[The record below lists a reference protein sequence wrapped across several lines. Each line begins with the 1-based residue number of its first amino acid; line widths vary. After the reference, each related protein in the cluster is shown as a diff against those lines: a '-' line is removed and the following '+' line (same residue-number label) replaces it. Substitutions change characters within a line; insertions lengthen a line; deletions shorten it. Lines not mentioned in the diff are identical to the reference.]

1 MRVGLVGCVKS
12 KQEVAAPAGDLYT
25 SPLFLGRRA
34 AVEASCDRWFIL
46 SAQHGLLDPA
56 EVLEPYDL
64 TLSSL
69 PVAERRRWSTNV
81 VAALRDELGD
91 LSQHAF
97 EVHAGAAY
105 TGHGLVD
112 ELRRARAVV
121 KLPLAG
127 LSLGQQLAHY
137 ADRKPG
143 ARASRRDTLAQGA
156 SSGPSLSPP
165 RARYEAL
172 YRHLSGISEDVV
184 TLSFAEV
191 EAILGH
197 TLPPS
202 ASRYR
207 AWWSNGSH
215 SHSRAWLDAGY
226 EVDDVHRGSGT
237 VRFRRTR

>member
-105 TGHGLVD
+105 TGHGSGRRATTRPCCREAAARRAVARTATRS
-112 ELRRARAVV
+112 LRRSEARSSSVPTRHAGPRRVV
-121 KLPLAG
+121 WSLAE
-127 LSLGQQLAHY
+127 
-137 ADRKPG
+137 P
-143 ARASRRDTLAQGA
+143 T
-156 SSGPSLSPP
+156 
-165 RARYEAL
+165 
-172 YRHLSGISEDVV
+172 
-184 TLSFAEV
+184 
-191 EAILGH
+191 
-197 TLPPS
+197 
-202 ASRYR
+202 
-207 AWWSNGSH
+207 
-215 SHSRAWLDAGY
+215 
-226 EVDDVHRGSGT
+226 
-237 VRFRRTR
+237 